1 MILENKT
8 FNDTFFEL
16 STFSCS
22 SELFIGYSVLQLSLY
37 SVVLVYLRYGH
48 SYVKLPNYYLSG
60 VFIFVLAFFLIL
72 NETEGQ
78 TASLLNSFNGMILD
92 DYLAFFSKSIICFT
106 IFMFFLSLYFN
117 KSTLSLS
124 NSFEYVSFVITSG
137 LGSTLLCSA
146 GDIITA
152 YLALE
157 LQSISF
163 YLMASSK
170 KNSNYSIESGLKY
183 FVVGAFS
190 STLFLLGSSF
200 VYWNCGTMNFIE
212 LHTLLSLLSCS
223 ESNLNT
229 VILGFVII
237 FLSLLIKLAVAPF
250 HLWSIDVYESSP
262 SSTTFFF
269 AIVPKLGL
277 FVLIIRLFYF
287 SSFSVFVSN
296 FASSCLGFAVFSAVI
311 GSLGGLEQRRLKSL
325 LAYSSIS
332 HTGYALMSF
341 SSFSN
346 VGVNLTLYYLI
357 FYMLSSL
364 CFWSIFMFLRQR
376 RTNFS
381 RSKLNK
387 EIGDLLMLRKS
398 NPVLSFIAG
407 LSLFSLA
414 GVPPLIGFLTKL
426 GAFFTAIKA
435 TSYFISVVII
445 LLSLIS
451 TFYYIR
457 VLKVIFFE
465 NHSVGKLYYP
475 VKNINSI
482 LIIIFALSLIA
493 IFIKPSLLYF
503 CCIKAYFSLI

>member
-16 STFSCS
+16 SIFSYA
-22 SELFIGYSVLQLSLY
+22 SEIFIGYSLLQLSLY
-37 SVVLVYLRYGH
+37 SVTLVYLRYDN

-60 VFIFVLAFFLIL
+60 FFIFVFAFFLIL
-72 NETEGQ
+72 NENAGQ
-78 TASLLNSFNGMILD
+78 TANLLNSFNKMIFN
-92 DYLAFFSKSIICFT
+92 DYLAFFSKSVICFA
-106 IFMFFLSLYFN
+106 ISMFFLSLHFN
-117 KSTLSLS
+117 KNKLSLS
-124 NSFEYVSFVITSG
+124 NSFEYVSFIITSG
-137 LGSTLLCSA
+137 LGSILLCAS

-200 VYWNCGTMNFIE
+200 VYWGCGTINFIE

-223 ESNLNT
+223 DADLNT
-229 VILGFVII
+229 VVLGFIII

-262 SSTTFFF
+262 NPTTYFF
-269 AIVPKLGL
+269 AVIPKLGL
-277 FVLIIRLFYF
+277 FILIVRIFYF
-287 SSFSVFVSN
+287 SSFPGFVPK
-296 FASSCLGFAVFSAVI
+296 FAGSCLGFAVFSAVI

-325 LAYSSIS
+325 LAYSSIN

-346 VGVNLTLYYLI
+346 IGVNLTLYYLI

-364 CFWSIFMFLRQR
+364 CFWSVFMFLRQKTDSYR
-376 RTNFS
+376 G
-381 RSKLNK
+381 KLNK

-398 NPVLSFIAG
+398 NPVLSFILG
-407 LSLFSLA
+407 LSFFSLA
-414 GVPPLIGFLTKL
+414 GVPPLTGFLIKF
-426 GAFFTAIKA
+426 GVFFTSIKSTA
-435 TSYFISVVII
+435 YFISVFII

-457 VLKVIFFE
+457 VLKIIFFE
-465 NHSVGKLYYP
+465 NHLVGKLYYP
-475 VKNINSI
+475 VGNTNSI
-482 LIIIFALSLIA
+482 LIIVFALLLI
-493 IFIKPSLLYF
+493 ILFLKPSLLYF
-503 CCIKAYFSLI
+503 CCMKAYFSLV

>member
-16 STFSCS
+16 SFFSYS
-22 SELFIGYSVLQLSLY
+22 PELFIGYSLLQLSLY
-37 SVVLVYLRYGH
+37 SVTLVYLRYGN

-60 VFIFVLAFFLIL
+60 FFIFALAFFLML
-72 NETEGQ
+72 NEEVGQ
-78 TASLLNSFNGMILD
+78 AVSLLSSFNTMVSG
-92 DYLAFFSKSIICFT
+92 DYLSFFSKAVICFT
-106 IFMFFLSLYFN
+106 ISVFFLSLHFN

-124 NSFEYVSFVITSG
+124 NSFEYVSFIITSG
-137 LGSTLLCSA
+137 LGSILLCSS
-146 GDIITA
+146 GEIITA

-170 KNSNYSIESGLKY
+170 KNSNYSVESGLKY

-200 VYWNCGTMNFIE
+200 VYWSCGTMNFIE

-223 ESNLNT
+223 DNNLNT
-229 VILGFVII
+229 LVLGFVII

-262 SSTTFFF
+262 NPTTFFF
-269 AIVPKLGL
+269 AVVPKLGL
-277 FVLIIRLFYF
+277 FVLMIRIFYF
-287 SSFSVFVSN
+287 SAFSAFVPK
-296 FASSCLGFAVFSAVI
+296 FAGYCLGFAAFSAVI

-346 VGVNLTLYYLI
+346 VGVNLTLYYLV

-364 CFWSIFMFLRQR
+364 CFWSIFMFLKQR
-376 RTNFS
+376 TTFS
-381 RSKLNK
+381 QSKLNK

-398 NPVLSFIAG
+398 NPVLSFIIG
-407 LSLFSLA
+407 LSFFSLA
-414 GVPPLIGFLTKL
+414 GVPPLIGFLIKF
-426 GAFFTAIKA
+426 GVFFTSIKS
-435 TSYFISVVII
+435 TSYFISVLII

-465 NHSVGKLYYP
+465 NRSVGKLYYP
-475 VKNINSI
+475 VGSTNSI
-482 LIIIFALSLIA
+482 LIVIFALLLIVL
-493 IFIKPSLLYF
+493 FIKPSLLYF
-503 CCIKAYFSLI
+503 CCMKAYFGLI